1 MFAFVSS
8 IAFAGAAYL
17 AGSSVLRTYSE
28 SRIRIGD
35 ALRGRPLTR
44 VNPVLNA
51 AA

>member
-17 AGSSVLRTYSE
+17 AGNSVLTTFQE
-28 SRIRIGD
+28 SRLRIGD

-44 VNPVLNA
+44 VTPVLNGA
-51 AA
+51 A

>member
-17 AGSSVLRTYSE
+17 AGSSVLNTFQE
-28 SRIRIGD
+28 SRMRIGD

-44 VNPVLNA
+44 INHVLNGA
-51 AA
+51 A